1 MQLNNKSNNF
11 PLKTTLL
18 LNCQAN
24 FKNYCLKLNVFTQ
37 QGFEYILHIVGM
49 NILQTEEMC
58 QFLIQWHS
66 LQLAIIFLVL
76 LHFITPI
83 YLKYTDRPSTDPP
96 LLMNSIIHLKKL
108 NIQKTKIMA
117 SSPITSWQIDWENSG
132 NSDRFYFLGLQ
143 NHCRWWL

>member
-1 MQLNNKSNNF
+1 
-11 PLKTTLL
+11 
-18 LNCQAN
+18 
-24 FKNYCLKLNVFTQ
+24 
-37 QGFEYILHIVGM
+37 M

-143 NHCRWWL
+143 NHCRW